1 MTDNNNIYSFNLM
14 CYNLKSKF
22 HFHFV
27 TTVRIWSFD
36 SDFLFKLKMEVS
48 FPKLDSDSVQ
58 VTSEKGN
65 FDSNFLFELG
75 FKFE

>member
-1 MTDNNNIYSFNLM
+1 
-14 CYNLKSKF
+14 
-22 HFHFV
+22 
-27 TTVRIWSFD
+27 
-36 SDFLFKLKMEVS
+36 MEVS

-75 FKFE
+75 FKFELKVVSKASNSNSIRSQKRSLGDEF